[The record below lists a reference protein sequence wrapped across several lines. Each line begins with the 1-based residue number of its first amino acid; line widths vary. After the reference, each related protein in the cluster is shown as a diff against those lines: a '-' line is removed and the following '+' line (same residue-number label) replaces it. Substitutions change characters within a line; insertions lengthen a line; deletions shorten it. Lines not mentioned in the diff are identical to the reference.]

1 LKQAENKLNRNKGV
15 TMATNVTMPKLGL
28 TMETGK
34 INEWK
39 KAEGGE
45 IKEGEILLIVE
56 TEKITYEVESPG
68 TGLLHIIVPLEGE
81 VPVAELIGI
90 IAADKAEYD
99 KVCAEGAPTAA
110 AAAPSAGAPAA
121 AAPAAGNSPA
131 PAAAPSG
138 DVNVVVIGGGPGGYP
153 AAIRAAQLGAKV
165 TIIEKDQFGGTC
177 LNRGCIPTKAL
188 LQSAGLY
195 KSIKEA
201 STFGLNIGDV
211 KVDFT
216 AVMKRKN
223 TVVKQLVGGLGG
235 ILKSHGM
242 KIVIGTGQIMDAKT
256 VKVVESGEE
265 IKADK
270 IIIATGSVPSRV
282 PIDGIE
288 LAITSDEALNLEK
301 LPASILIIG
310 GGVIGMEFAQILNQ
324 LDVEVTV
331 VEMLPQI
338 LPTEE
343 PEIAQG
349 FAGIAQKAG
358 IEIHTS
364 TSVSKIEAKGAKKL
378 VTFGDKQKKVELV
391 LVAVGRSPYTE
402 GLGLDKAGV
411 AMEKGFV
418 KVNDYLETSVP
429 GIYAIGDVIGNYM
442 LAHVATS
449 EGETAA
455 MNVVGQPKR
464 MNYRSVP
471 RGVYT
476 TPEVASVGMT
486 EKEARAKYGEL
497 QIGRFP
503 FVGCGKALVINE
515 TEGQV
520 KIIADKKYGEV
531 LGVSILGPHATDLI
545 NEAAL
550 AIQMEATF
558 EEMAHTIHA
567 HPTIAESIMEAA
579 LDVDAKAIH
588 MPKKRK

>member
-1 LKQAENKLNRNKGV
+1 
-15 TMATNVTMPKLGL
+15 MATNVTMPKLGL

-34 INEWK
+34 IVEWK
-39 KAEGGE
+39 EAEGGDV
-45 IKEGEILLIVE
+45 KQGDILLIVE
-56 TEKITYEVESPG
+56 TEKITYEVEAPE
-68 TGLLHIIVPLEGE
+68 TGLLHIVVAAEEE
-81 VPVAELIGI
+81 VPVAELIAI
-90 IAADKAEYD
+90 IAADKAELD
-99 KVCAEGAPTAA
+99 NLPAG
-110 AAAPSAGAPAA
+110 GAPAA
-121 AAPAAGNSPA
+121 AAPAAAA
-131 PAAAPSG
+131 PAAGAAASAPAASAG

-153 AAIRAAQLGAKV
+153 AAIRASQLGAKV

-188 LQSAGLY
+188 LQSAGTY
-195 KSIKEA
+195 KAAKDA
-201 STFGLNIGDV
+201 AVFGVNIGDA
-211 KVDFT
+211 KVDFP
-216 AVMKRKN
+216 AVMARKN

-242 KIVIGTGQIMDAKT
+242 KIVNGTGQFIDANT
-256 VKVVESGEE
+256 VKVAESGEE

-288 LAITSDEALNLEK
+288 NCITSDEALDLEK
-301 LPASILIIG
+301 LPKSMLIIG
-310 GGVIGMEFAQILNQ
+310 GGVIGMEFAQIMNQ
-324 LDVEVTV
+324 MDVKVTV

-338 LPTEE
+338 LPTED
-343 PEIAQG
+343 PEIAKG
-349 FAGIAQKAG
+349 FAAIAQKEG
-358 IEIHTS
+358 IEIFTN
-364 TSVSKIEAKGAKKL
+364 TSVSKIEKKNKKKI
-378 VTFGDKQKKVELV
+378 VTFGDQTKDVELV

-402 GLGLDKAGV
+402 GLGLDKVGV

-418 KVNDYLETSVP
+418 KVNDYLETSIP
-429 GIYAIGDVIGNYM
+429 GIYAIGDAIGNYM

-455 MNVVGQPKR
+455 MNVLGQQHK
-464 MNYRSVP
+464 MCYRSVP
-471 RGVYT
+471 RAVYT

-486 EKEARAKYGEL
+486 EQEAKDKYGEL

-515 TEGQV
+515 TEGLI

-550 AIQMEATF
+550 AIKMEATF
-558 EEMAHTIHA
+558 EEIAHTIHA
-567 HPTIAESIMEAA
+567 HPTIAESMMEAA